1 MGTRFLQRRGTASE
15 WATVNPILG
24 PAEFGIEEDTDIIK
38 IGDGVTAWLDL
49 DPAFEDAFLPIDGK
63 AADSDKLDGFDSST
77 YLKVA
82 DAPALMEAEALE
94 ARRMLAYSQPTSFTF
109 DLTSENKLFSNG
121 GASAVVYTV
130 PADASVNFPIGA
142 VIDSMLT
149 GTGSITLTA
158 DAGVTFVVNGLS
170 LAAGSSYIVPYRY
183 ATVRLY
189 KRSANLWNVYILS
202 NEDTGWVTTGL
213 TFSPITNWTVNSY
226 KLRRISGRVRGVI
239 DVTYSGSTL
248 TAGADANLADI
259 NGFITM
265 PSGWRITNGYTNLLP
280 LWRAGYTPLWGR
292 AVNGN
297 VGTIDLVAG
306 NFNGQTLTAATPLS
320 VLIDYL
326 ID

>member
-1 MGTRFLQRRGTASE
+1 MGYRFLQRRATTSE
-15 WATVNPILG
+15 WAAVNPILG

-49 DPAFEDAFLPIDGK
+49 DPAFEGAFLPIGGK
-63 AADSDKLDGFDSST
+63 AADSDKLDGI
-77 YLKVA
+77 
-82 DAPALMEAEALE
+82 
-94 ARRMLAYSQPTSFTF
+94 
-109 DLTSENKLFSNG
+109 
-121 GASAVVYTV
+121 
-130 PADASVNFPIGA
+130 DASGFLPVGGKA
-142 VIDSMLT
+142 ADSELLD
-149 GTGSITLTA
+149 GLESTA
-158 DAGVTFVVNGLS
+158 FVQVS
-170 LAAGSSYIVPYRY
+170 
-183 ATVRLY
+183 
-189 KRSANLWNVYILS
+189 
-202 NEDTGWVTTGL
+202 DTGWVTTGL
-213 TFSPITNWTVNSY
+213 SFSPITNWTVNSY
-226 KLRRISGRVRGVI
+226 KLRKINNRVRGVI

-248 TAGADANLADI
+248 TAGADGNLADV

-306 NFNGQTLTAATPLS
+306 SFNAQTLTAATPLS